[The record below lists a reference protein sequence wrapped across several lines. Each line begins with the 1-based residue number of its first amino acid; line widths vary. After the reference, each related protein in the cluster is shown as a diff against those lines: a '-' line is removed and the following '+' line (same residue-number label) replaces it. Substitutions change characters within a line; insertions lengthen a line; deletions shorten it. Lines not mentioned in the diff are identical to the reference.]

1 MKRILKTLSLSIL
14 LLSSANAMVNI
25 TFEVNTA
32 SLGNVSPEGLFIA
45 GGNGFGLPGDN
56 RLSDLDGDGIYTI
69 TLQKE
74 KGFSS
79 FFIFLNGNCEDWSCK
94 EKLAGLPCSDPK
106 NFDDRFLPS
115 IMTDTTIKA
124 CFNTCDN
131 DGSCTIITDS
141 VDITFELNTSEI
153 EVDPGGLF
161 LAGGSGFGVTGDN
174 PMIDPED
181 DGIYSI
187 TVRRVKG
194 FQSYYTFLNG
204 NCGDWSCKENI
215 EGQPCADP
223 DAFNDRFIPSVIR
236 DTIIKTCFAKC
247 TNDGSC
253 ETAYIGELKTDKN
266 LFSIRPTL
274 ASKYIIIQYNHESVS
289 VNKEIIVV
297 NSSGQVYEKFI
308 SKNQAKTQLNTFSY
322 TSGIY
327 FITIQSTNRILTRKF
342 IVQK

>member
-115 IMTDTTIKA
+115 IMSDTTIKA

-274 ASKYIIIQYNHESVS
+274 ASKYINIQYNHESVS
-289 VNKEIIVV
+289 VNKEIKVV
-297 NSSGQVYEKFI
+297 NSSGQIYEKFI
-308 SKNQAKTQLNTFSY
+308 SKNQAKTQLNTLSY

-327 FITIQSTNRILTRKF
+327 FITIQSANRILTRKF
-342 IVQK
+342 IIQK